1 MYPKVSPCNPIT
13 ATCDHVPALPPQS
26 FYSCI
31 CLFVGSLINSC
42 KVFTT
47 PRWIQSQTLHYSNS
61 QLFILFLLLLSH
73 LSVSTFS
80 TPILLSLTHIHTHT
94 KAITTDHPNSLSRL
108 LRKQP
113 TGFVLFFTF
122 LLLLFW
128 FSLAAGGTCARHV
141 ARSERSLVSS
151 HEGHHRTFLGSNCE
165 DGRVWRFFESA
176 VNSGGKCGGGPP
188 SIGARFGGGSLIGSG
203 CFSARSPLLVWF
215 CSSCSTITAR
225 IGSNSPFW

>member
-1 MYPKVSPCNPIT
+1 MRSCAGV
-13 ATCDHVPALPPQS
+13 PPQS
-26 FYSCI
+26 FLSCI
-31 CLFVGSLINSC
+31 CLFVGSLI
-42 KVFTT
+42 KYFT
-47 PRWIQSQTLHYSNS
+47 RLFHQSTVNPKPNIASNS
-61 QLFILFLLLLSH
+61 QLLFFFFPPLSFTPFPFVGLNILHSH
-73 LSVSTFS
+73 FT
-80 TPILLSLTHIHTHT
+80 ILLSLTY
-94 KAITTDHPNSLSRL
+94 KSYNNKSLSRL